1 MNIYFQIGTNNGND
15 NFKTL
20 CMKNKPDIIILV
32 EPNDKHLESIK
43 KNYSNLKNVNII
55 NKAIYYTDDEE
66 VELFIPAINGIYGNI
81 GKNNH
86 KYTDGQLSLLPMN
99 DWGDKCDM
107 YKIKAKTITFDTICK
122 KFNITNIDYLQ
133 IDTEGFDS
141 EIISMINLNKYNIKK
156 IRYEKWG
163 FDKERFTKHN
173 DNTKKLGKE
182 GMKMVEEKLLKHG
195 YVLNSIHDRY
205 GNDIIAIK

>member
-1 MNIYFQIGTNNGND
+1 
-15 NFKTL
+15 
-20 CMKNKPDIIILV
+20 
-32 EPNDKHLESIK
+32 
-43 KNYSNLKNVNII
+43 
-55 NKAIYYTDDEE
+55 
-66 VELFIPAINGIYGNI
+66 
-81 GKNNH
+81 
-86 KYTDGQLSLLPMN
+86 
-99 DWGDKCDM
+99 M